1 MYICPAAGVCS
12 NNFSP
17 IDGRRDEV
25 LRVEGSIRAEA
36 AVSRG
41 QEPAVLAPGER
52 GPVLRV
58 GAAVHGRAA
67 VDLHHGRCVSQQH
80 PSYPCSPPVSYC
92 LQLVLLLLMNRGM
105 LFFFCCAA
113 VD

>member
-67 VDLHHGRCVSQQH
+67 VDLHHGRRVSQQH

-105 LFFFCCAA
+105 LFFF
-113 VD
+113 VVPQ